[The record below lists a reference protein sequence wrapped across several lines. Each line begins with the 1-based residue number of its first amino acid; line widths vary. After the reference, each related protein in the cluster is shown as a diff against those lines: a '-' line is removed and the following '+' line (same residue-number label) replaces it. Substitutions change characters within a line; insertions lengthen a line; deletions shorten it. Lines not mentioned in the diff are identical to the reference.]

1 MLNWMTILATQSI
14 DAPYSQQLKQ
24 IAGNRTAQIPTSGET
39 TSNFY
44 NYDNVMY
51 VIAYTNG

>member
-14 DAPYSQQLKQ
+14 DAPYSQQLEQ